1 MHSLNNLWL
10 ADMAFLNRALAR
22 WAEIKAEIDKRGGPH
37 AETASPTQVERKA
50 DIVISGLLLPTVPK
64 FFGISLRDWG
74 LDVTGYDEIEQ
85 QVKAAANSKS
95 PSVSMWVSSGGGAV
109 QGIDRALDALRA
121 LANDKP
127 IIAHVENM
135 SASAAYWLTT
145 TAKEIKA
152 NRLAEIGG
160 VGVYVGLYNNPDQ
173 KTIVVRS
180 GEFKGAGID
189 GFTEAQLEAIQ
200 ERVDDVA
207 DQFFADVSA
216 SRATVD
222 IDEIKTGRTWGARKA
237 LAKGLIDAIVNA
249 SETSGAEPV
258 TAESSAEGE
267 NQMGEKERLEME
279 RLRAENEALKKQIK
293 AAEDEEE
300 EAVPAE
306 ETEKVEPDPVEN
318 EDPAPEE
325 EEDSA
330 EGEDEEDKVEQAR
343 KEVAAVRAELKEM
356 RKIMARN
363 NGEDALEN
371 TGGAPSASKPTNW
384 TEALAH
390 IAKRDG
396 VGMAEAG
403 RKASK
408 EFPDLHPAARR

>member
-22 WAEIKAEIDKRGGPH
+22 WSEVKAEIDKRGGPH

-50 DIVISGLLLPTVPK
+50 DIVISGLLLPSVPK
-64 FFGISLRDWG
+64 FFGISLSDWG
-74 LDVTGYDEIEQ
+74 MDVTGYDEIIEQ
-85 QVKAAANSKS
+85 ATIAANSKS
-95 PSVSMWVSSGGGAV
+95 PNVSMWVSSGGGAI

-121 LANDKP
+121 LSQEKQ
-127 IIAHVENM
+127 ITAHVENM

-145 TAKEIKA
+145 TATTIKA
-152 NRLAEIGG
+152 NRMAEAGG
-160 VGVYVGLYNNPDQ
+160 IGVYVGLYNNPDD

-189 GFTEAQLEAIQ
+189 GYTEEQLAAIQ
-200 ERVDDVA
+200 ERIDEVANQFYADVA
-207 DQFFADVSA
+207 AA
-216 SRATVD
+216 RPGVD
-222 IDEIKTGRTWGARKA
+222 IEEIKSGRTWGARKA

-249 SETSGAEPV
+249 SGVEAEPL
-258 TAESSAEGE
+258 TAESSAEGDRDMAE
-267 NQMGEKERLEME
+267 QERLELE
-279 RLRAENEALKKQIK
+279 RLRAENEALKAKIK
-293 AAEDEEE
+293 AQEEE
-300 EAVPAE
+300 EKTDPPAE
-306 ETEKVEPDPVEN
+306 EEEVEET
-318 EDPAPEE
+318 
-325 EEDSA
+325 DSA
-330 EGEDEEDKVEQAR
+330 EGEGEEEEVVEDEEAR
-343 KEVAAVRAELKEM
+343 KEIASLRAELKEV
-356 RKIMARN
+356 RKLVAKN

-371 TGGAPSASKPTNW
+371 TGGAPTASKPTNW

>member
-22 WAEIKAEIDKRGGPH
+22 WAEVKAEIDKRGGPH

-50 DIVISGLLLPTVPK
+50 DIVISGLLLPSVPK

-74 LDVTGYDEIEQ
+74 MDVTGYDEIIEQ
-85 QVKAAANSKS
+85 ATIAGNSKS
-95 PSVSMWVSSGGGAV
+95 PNVSMWVSSGGGAI

-121 LANDKP
+121 LAQEKQ
-127 IIAHVENM
+127 ITAHVENM

-145 TAKEIKA
+145 TATTIKA
-152 NRLAEIGG
+152 NRMAEAGG
-160 VGVYVGLYNNPDQ
+160 IGVYVGLYNNPDD

-189 GFTEAQLEAIQ
+189 GYTEEQLAAIQ
-200 ERVDDVA
+200 ERIDEVANQFYADVA
-207 DQFFADVSA
+207 AA
-216 SRATVD
+216 RPGVD
-222 IDEIKTGRTWGARKA
+222 IEEIKSGRTWGARKA

-249 SETSGAEPV
+249 SGVEAEPL
-258 TAESSAEGE
+258 TAESSAEGDRDMAE
-267 NQMGEKERLEME
+267 QERLELE
-279 RLRAENEALKKQIK
+279 RLRAENEALKAKIK
-293 AAEDEEE
+293 AQEEEEETDPPAEDEE
-300 EAVPAE
+300 VE
-306 ETEKVEPDPVEN
+306 ETEVVEGEG
-318 EDPAPEE
+318 EE
-325 EEDSA
+325 EEVV
-330 EGEDEEDKVEQAR
+330 EDEEAR
-343 KEVAAVRAELKEM
+343 KEIASLRAELKEV
-356 RKIMARN
+356 RKLVAKN

>member
-50 DIVISGLLLPTVPK
+50 DIVISGLLLPSVPK

-74 LDVTGYDEIEQ
+74 MDVTGYDEIIEQ
-85 QVKAAANSKS
+85 ATIAANSKS
-95 PSVSMWVSSGGGAV
+95 PNVSMWVSSGGGAI

-121 LANDKP
+121 LAQEKQ
-127 IIAHVENM
+127 ITAHVENM

-145 TAKEIKA
+145 TATNIKA
-152 NRLAEIGG
+152 NRMAEAGG
-160 VGVYVGLYNNPDQ
+160 IGVYVGLYNNPDD

-189 GFTEAQLEAIQ
+189 GYTEEQLAAIQ
-200 ERVDDVA
+200 ERIDEVA
-207 DQFFADVSA
+207 NQFYADVTA
-216 SRATVD
+216 ARPGVD
-222 IDEIKTGRTWGARKA
+222 IEEIKSGRTWGARKA

-249 SETSGAEPV
+249 SGVEAEPL
-258 TAESSAEGE
+258 TAESSAEGDRDMAE
-267 NQMGEKERLEME
+267 QERLELE
-279 RLRAENEALKKQIK
+279 RLRAENEALKAKIK
-293 AAEDEEE
+293 AQGEEDETDPPAEDEE
-300 EAVPAE
+300 VE
-306 ETEKVEPDPVEN
+306 ETEVVEGEG
-318 EDPAPEE
+318 EE
-325 EEDSA
+325 EEVV
-330 EGEDEEDKVEQAR
+330 EDEEAR
-343 KEVAAVRAELKEM
+343 KEIASLRAELKEV
-356 RKIMARN
+356 RKLVAKN

-371 TGGAPSASKPTNW
+371 TGGAPSASNPTNW